1 MGVSTSFHVRTY
13 PGDHV
18 DAAQL
23 KDILSQV
30 RVWFAEEKKAH
41 TIKSLWCLSL
51 LFLENEGKGLSKR
64 ELLSLLS
71 RNESELQ
78 IPPELRSLYGDFG
91 YRYTLGRSLDEV
103 IDILVKNKWA
113 QGIPD
118 EKYVIT
124 SEGVKKLSSL
134 VNEAD
139 EKHLNVAA
147 YGKVNKADLL
157 RLLSPSR

>member
-1 MGVSTSFHVRTY
+1 M
-13 PGDHV
+13 
-18 DAAQL
+18 L
-23 KDILSQV
+23 KK
-30 RVWFAEEKKAH
+30 F
-41 TIKSLWCLSL
+41 T
-51 LFLENEGKGLSKR
+51 
-64 ELLSLLS
+64 
-71 RNESELQ
+71 
-78 IPPELRSLYGDFG
+78 
-91 YRYTLGRSLDEV
+91 V